1 VPTDGLSL
9 VGFVDDRQFALV
21 HLKSAC
27 LPNGK
32 DEAQLTADWES
43 ARGNL
48 GPPNPNA
55 GRPAIHYIPADRQT
69 YLQQPAM
76 LEALRAYPGAAF
88 MMVEIAPLLAFQLI
102 IDTDLAELHCAGV
115 STPPTLD
122 ELLSLCLPTSPQSDS
137 HFSFPGEN
145 SFLLKSRT
153 LNLQIQN
160 KGLMN
165 IQTGRQG
172 PNGPELG
179 PVLHI
184 IGAQVGLSPPY
195 VLVSC
200 FNDRYYLSNGYHR
213 VYGAMLR
220 GATEIPCIVREVASA
235 REAGIREGSTLSQA
249 TLESANPPTLQHYHG
264 PALPVS
270 LRQKSQVIVVQWNQ
284 SVMFDEYD

>member
-9 VGFVDDRQFALV
+9 VGFVDDRLFALG
-21 HLKSAC
+21 HLRSAC

-32 DEAQLTADWES
+32 DESQLTADWED
-43 ARGNL
+43 ARRGL
-48 GPPNPNA
+48 GPPTPNA
-55 GRPAIHYIPADRQT
+55 GGPAIRDIPAGSQT
-69 YLQQPAM
+69 YFHHPAM

-88 MMVEIAPLLAFQLI
+88 KLVEIAPLLAFQLI
-102 IDTDLAELHCAGV
+102 IDTDLAELHRAGL
-115 STPPTLD
+115 STPPTLE
-122 ELLSLCLPTSPQSDS
+122 ELLNLCLPTNPQSDS
-137 HFSFPGEN
+137 HLSFPGEN

-179 PVLHI
+179 PVLHV

-195 VLVSC
+195 VLVSR

-213 VYGAMLR
+213 VYGAMLS
-220 GATEIPCIVREVASA
+220 GAKEIPCIVREVASA
-235 REAGIREGSTLSQA
+235 REAGVRDGATLGLSV
-249 TLESANPPTLQHYHG
+249 LESANPPTLQHYHG
-264 PALPVS
+264 HATAVS

-284 SVMFDEYD
+284 SVVFDEYD